1 MKTLKLSIILQFF
14 FVYFS
19 IGQNIEL
26 KGRITDSKTQQ
37 ALEGA
42 SIFVQGRQLGTVS
55 DENGEFTLHSV
66 KPIQK
71 ITASFIGYRTENLE
85 VKGQFIEIKLIK
97 TSLDLDEVI
106 VTGTTIGKSK
116 NEMNYSINT
125 ISQQMI
131 EQSSEASAIL
141 PIISQQ
147 TPGIFVTERSVTGFG
162 VSTGAAGKISVR
174 GVSSSPDPYGNANTE
189 VLIIVDGNPNIMG
202 LFGHPLSDAY
212 VASDIEKVEI
222 IRGAASTLY
231 GSGAMGGVVNIITK
245 DQKKDGF
252 TANSRIS
259 YGSFNTQK
267 YMLNSGYKQGKF
279 SVFAAINH
287 DHSNGHRGGK
297 DSAAFDI
304 TNGFLKFNYTINDH
318 FKLSWDG
325 SIAKFKANDP
335 GAFSK
340 PVLFSV
346 DILRGRTSLILS
358 NKYNKAEGSLNVFYN
373 FGEHDLSDG
382 WHSNDEVKGFIFTEG
397 FSLIKNNVVTVG
409 AELRNSGGQGNSGM
423 NANKWLSVNE
433 TGVFVLVQQKLF
445 KMLSLDAGLRL
456 VNNSIFGNRLIPHAG
471 ANFNFLTSSSVR
483 INISKGYRSP
493 TLMELYLFAPN
504 NSLLPEEMMN
514 YEAGY
519 SKSFLKNKFGID
531 LTIFYSNGKNLIL
544 KTTPPPFPPSRV
556 NSGSFEHKGI
566 ELMLNY
572 KPNEKLSFSCNYSY
586 LNMKT
591 PLVGAPTHHFQLMS
605 GYKTG
610 KFHFFANVEQVS
622 GLYTSVKSDPS
633 FWGSG
638 TSEKIENYTLLNAKI
653 SWLPSKYFDAFISG
667 ENLLNQKYET
677 MYDYPMPGITVIGG
691 INLHFKSK

>member
-71 ITASFIGYRTENLE
+71 INVSFIGYRTENLE

-287 DHSNGHRGGK
+287 DHSNGH
-297 DSAAFDI
+297 
-304 TNGFLKFNYTINDH
+304 
-318 FKLSWDG
+318 
-325 SIAKFKANDP
+325 
-335 GAFSK
+335 
-340 PVLFSV
+340 
-346 DILRGRTSLILS
+346 
-358 NKYNKAEGSLNVFYN
+358 
-373 FGEHDLSDG
+373 
-382 WHSNDEVKGFIFTEG
+382 
-397 FSLIKNNVVTVG
+397 
-409 AELRNSGGQGNSGM
+409 
-423 NANKWLSVNE
+423 
-433 TGVFVLVQQKLF
+433 
-445 KMLSLDAGLRL
+445 
-456 VNNSIFGNRLIPHAG
+456 
-471 ANFNFLTSSSVR
+471 
-483 INISKGYRSP
+483 
-493 TLMELYLFAPN
+493 
-504 NSLLPEEMMN
+504 
-514 YEAGY
+514 
-519 SKSFLKNKFGID
+519 
-531 LTIFYSNGKNLIL
+531 
-544 KTTPPPFPPSRV
+544 
-556 NSGSFEHKGI
+556 
-566 ELMLNY
+566 
-572 KPNEKLSFSCNYSY
+572 
-586 LNMKT
+586 
-591 PLVGAPTHHFQLMS
+591 
-605 GYKTG
+605 
-610 KFHFFANVEQVS
+610 
-622 GLYTSVKSDPS
+622 
-633 FWGSG
+633 
-638 TSEKIENYTLLNAKI
+638 
-653 SWLPSKYFDAFISG
+653 
-667 ENLLNQKYET
+667 
-677 MYDYPMPGITVIGG
+677 
-691 INLHFKSK
+691 